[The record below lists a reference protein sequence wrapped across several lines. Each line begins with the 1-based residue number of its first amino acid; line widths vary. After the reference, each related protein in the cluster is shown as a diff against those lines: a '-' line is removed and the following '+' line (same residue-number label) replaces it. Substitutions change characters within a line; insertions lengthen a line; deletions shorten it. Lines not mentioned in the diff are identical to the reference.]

1 MMATLA
7 PWWRERSQREQLLLA
22 IMAAL
27 LLIVGLWLGVLRPL
41 AAARDAAA
49 ERLALAET
57 ELGDVRAMA
66 EPLRRAEALARPQ
79 AQTPLI
85 EQVRR
90 RIAEAGLTAERV
102 EAAGDGVAVRIAAVK
117 PVAILRWLAQAE
129 GVDGM
134 VVEQLQISR
143 NSDDTLAVELAL
155 GRRA

>member
-1 MMATLA
+1 MTTTLA
-7 PWWRERSQREQLLLA
+7 PWWRERSQREQCLLA
-22 IMAAL
+22 IMAGL
-27 LLIVGLWLGVLRPL
+27 LLVVGLWLGVLRPV

-49 ERLALAET
+49 ARLALAET
-57 ELGDVRAMA
+57 QLGEVRAMT
-66 EPLRRAEALARPQ
+66 EPMRRAEAQARPQ
-79 AQTPLI
+79 AQAPLI

-90 RIAEAGLTAERV
+90 RIADAGLTAERI

-129 GVDGM
+129 SVDGM

-155 GRRA
+155 GRRV